1 MSAHRDPL
9 IVHLSAHAAWY
20 NGGVVDFHQN
30 NTGPILA
37 TSPSKKILPWII
49 VLIIIVLLIF
59 VGIVL
64 LSGRRNSQPV
74 SQTPQA
80 MAQEQLNELNSLEGQ
95 RAPAATSAP
104 AAVPQEAVNNQIKTL
119 NSLKQEAN
127 SQPLSPAQVQNQ
139 LNELNMLRSK

>member
-1 MSAHRDPL
+1 
-9 IVHLSAHAAWY
+9 
-20 NGGVVDFHQN
+20 VVDFHQN